1 MQHGIAGTLLEFLAE
16 ERGRLI
22 GVIPLERGPRLGRDS
37 MEG

>member
-22 GVIPLERGPRLGRDS
+22 GVIPLERRPRLGRDS